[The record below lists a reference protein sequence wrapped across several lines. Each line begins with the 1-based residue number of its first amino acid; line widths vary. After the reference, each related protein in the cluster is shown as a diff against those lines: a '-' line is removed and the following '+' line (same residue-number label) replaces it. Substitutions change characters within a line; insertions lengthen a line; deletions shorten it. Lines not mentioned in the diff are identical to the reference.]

1 MKTNSKKYP
10 FNKTEK
16 ILDLKVLT
24 DTCVH
29 NFGGK
34 TAFKTRLNKTEVESI
49 TYNQFAA
56 QLCALANTLID
67 KGFQGKRI
75 ALIGENSYAWV
86 LTYLAVV
93 NINATIVPLDKELT
107 AEEICELVKR
117 AGACA
122 LFHSPAFDEEAV
134 YASKNIPE
142 LYTVSLKAQGNAD
155 DKLEALIQ
163 HGKDLVAQGKDRYSN
178 IEIDRERTCSI
189 LFTSGTTGKSKGVML
204 SHKNLGANIVS
215 ACELVKYTPDDV
227 FLSILPIHH
236 TYENMAGIL
245 CPLNFGSTIAFC
257 ESVKLLPEC
266 LSLFKPTVM
275 VLVPLYLETFY
286 NRIWESARK
295 QGKESKLKLGV
306 RIGNFLSLLGFNVR
320 DKLLHDVRKFFGG
333 RLALVISG
341 GAHLN
346 PKLVDGFKGFGITV
360 VQGYGITECS
370 PIISVNR
377 NKCLKAESVG
387 WIMSCNDVKIDN
399 DGQILV
405 KGDNVMIG
413 YLDDEQGTADA
424 FDGHWYKTGDL
435 GYMDKDGFLYVTG
448 RCKNLIVLKN
458 GKNVMPDEIES
469 LLQQSGLIAE
479 AMVKESYADENGSDS
494 IMAIIYP
501 DPSITKDKT
510 TKELCQAIQ
519 AEVDAV
525 NQKLVLYKR
534 VQHFVLRSSE
544 FPKTTT
550 KKIQRYKVAKEG

>member
-1 MKTNSKKYP
+1 MKANSKKYP
-10 FNKTEK
+10 YNKTEK
-16 ILDLKVLT
+16 ILDIKVLT
-24 DTCVH
+24 DTCVR
-29 NFGGK
+29 NYNDK
-34 TAFKTRLNKTEVESI
+34 PAFKIRLSKTEVKSI
-49 TYNQFAA
+49 TYNDFGR

-75 ALIGENSYAWV
+75 ALIGENSYPWV
-86 LTYLAVV
+86 LTYLSVV

-122 LFHSPAFDEEAV
+122 LFHSPAFDDEAV
-134 YASKNIPE
+134 YAAQHIPE
-142 LYTVSLKAQGNAD
+142 LYTVSLREKGSAD
-155 DKLEALIQ
+155 DTLEEMIQ
-163 HGKDLVAQGKDRYSN
+163 QGEAMVAQGSDRYSN
-178 IEIDRERTCSI
+178 IEIDRERACSI

-204 SHKNLGANIVS
+204 SHTNLGSNIVS
-215 ACELVKYTPDDV
+215 ACELVKYTPNDV

-236 TYENMAGIL
+236 TYENMAGIV

-266 LSLFKPTVM
+266 LALFRPTIM

-306 RIGNFLSLLGFNVR
+306 RIGNLLSLIGIDVR

-333 RLALVISG
+333 RLGLIISG
-341 GAHLN
+341 GAYLN
-346 PKLVDGFKGFGITV
+346 PMLVHGFKGFGITV

-377 NKCLKAESVG
+377 NKCLKAKSVG
-387 WIMSCNDVKIDN
+387 WIMSCNDVKIDD

-413 YLDDEQGTADA
+413 YLDDEQGTIDA
-424 FDGHWYKTGDL
+424 FDGDWYKTGDL

-458 GKNVMPDEIES
+458 GKNIMPDEIES
-469 LLQQSGLIAE
+469 LLQQSPLIAE
-479 AMVKESYADENGSDS
+479 AMVKESRADANGSES
-494 IMAIIYP
+494 VMAIIYP
-501 DPSITKDKT
+501 DPAVTKDMN
-510 TKELCQAIQ
+510 TKELCQAVQ

-534 VQHFVLRSSE
+534 VQHFVLRSTE

>member
-1 MKTNSKKYP
+1 MKANSKKYP
-10 FNKTEK
+10 YNKTEK

-24 DTCVH
+24 DTCVR
-29 NFGGK
+29 NYNDK
-34 TAFKTRLNKTEVESI
+34 PAFKIRLSKTEVKSI
-49 TYNQFAA
+49 TYNDFGR

-75 ALIGENSYAWV
+75 ALIGENSYPWV
-86 LTYLAVV
+86 LTYLSVV

-122 LFHSPAFDEEAV
+122 LFHSPAFDDEAV
-134 YASKNIPE
+134 YAAQHIPE
-142 LYTVSLKAQGNAD
+142 LYTVSLKEKGSAD
-155 DKLEALIQ
+155 DTLEEMIQ
-163 HGKDLVAQGKDRYSN
+163 QGEAMVAQGSDRYSN
-178 IEIDRERTCSI
+178 IEIDRERACSI

-204 SHKNLGANIVS
+204 SHTNLGSNIVS
-215 ACELVKYTPDDV
+215 ACELVKYTPNDV

-236 TYENMAGIL
+236 TYENMAGIV

-266 LSLFKPTVM
+266 LALFRPTIM

-295 QGKESKLKLGV
+295 QGKESKLKLGMG
-306 RIGNFLSLLGFNVR
+306 IGNLLSLIGIDVR
-320 DKLLHDVRKFFGG
+320 DKLLYDVRKFFGG
-333 RLALVISG
+333 RLGLIISG
-341 GAHLN
+341 GAYLN
-346 PKLVDGFKGFGITV
+346 PMLVHGFKGFGITV

-377 NKCLKAESVG
+377 NKCLKAKSVG
-387 WIMSCNDVKIDN
+387 WIMSCNDVKIDD

-413 YLDDEQGTADA
+413 YLDDEQGTINA
-424 FDGHWYKTGDL
+424 FDGDWYKTGDL

-458 GKNVMPDEIES
+458 GKNIMPDEIES
-469 LLQQSGLIAE
+469 LLQQSPLIAE
-479 AMVKESYADENGSDS
+479 AMVKESRADANGSES
-494 IMAIIYP
+494 VMAIIYP
-501 DPSITKDKT
+501 DPAVAKDMN
-510 TKELCQAIQ
+510 TKELCQAVQ

-534 VQHFVLRSSE
+534 VQHFVLRSTE

>member
-1 MKTNSKKYP
+1 MKANSKKYP
-10 FNKTEK
+10 YNKTEK

-24 DTCVH
+24 DTCVR
-29 NFGGK
+29 NYNGK
-34 TAFKTRLNKTEVESI
+34 PAFKIRLSKTEVKSI
-49 TYNQFAA
+49 TYNDFGR

-75 ALIGENSYAWV
+75 ALIGENSYPWV
-86 LTYLAVV
+86 LTYLSVV

-122 LFHSPAFDEEAV
+122 LFHSPAFYDEAV
-134 YASKNIPE
+134 YAVQHIPE
-142 LYTVSLKAQGNAD
+142 LYTVSLKEKGSAD
-155 DKLEALIQ
+155 DTLEEMIQ
-163 HGKDLVAQGKDRYSN
+163 QGEAMVAQGSDRYSN
-178 IEIDRERTCSI
+178 IEIDRERACSI

-204 SHKNLGANIVS
+204 SHTNLGSNIVS
-215 ACELVKYTPDDV
+215 ACELVKYTPNDV

-236 TYENMAGIL
+236 TYENMAGIV

-266 LSLFKPTVM
+266 LALFRPTIM

-306 RIGNFLSLLGFNVR
+306 RIGNLLSLIGIDVR

-333 RLALVISG
+333 RLGLIISG
-341 GAHLN
+341 GAYLN
-346 PKLVDGFKGFGITV
+346 PMLVHGFKGFGITV

-377 NKCLKAESVG
+377 NKCLKAKSVG
-387 WIMSCNDVKIDN
+387 WIMSCNDVKIDD

-413 YLDDEQGTADA
+413 YLDDDQGTIDA
-424 FDGHWYKTGDL
+424 FDGDWYKTGDL

-458 GKNVMPDEIES
+458 GKNIMPDEIES
-469 LLQQSGLIAE
+469 LLQQSPLIAE
-479 AMVKESYADENGSDS
+479 AMVKESRADANGSES
-494 IMAIIYP
+494 VMAIIYP
-501 DPSITKDKT
+501 DPAVTKDMN
-510 TKELCQAIQ
+510 TKELCQAVQ

-534 VQHFVLRSSE
+534 VQHFVLRSTE